1 MPLFL
6 IGDKMAFTCTLYY
19 YTGFNPVN
27 VPDSPTLLNTCTHTD
42 FPALQILQERFLN
55 TVRIKG
61 TWDQVKDGDYC
72 KVGNFYYF
80 INGISMQ
87 ATDVAVLDLIPDFL
101 TSAGG
106 ANSLTYLDGITV
118 RHNVAEKD
126 DTFGRYDEADA
137 YLTPTMPLEITSSGW
152 LEGMADDDKPRI
164 LIESTLDLYEMS
176 KEDYK
181 KKNSANYYQDG
192 DGNGVT
198 VPSTLPITECT
209 SFEMADES
217 HTSPPNGTELYY
229 NDTKALHIEDTPVS
243 KGMQICRD
251 LGVESAIISQY
262 TIPSGLYDGTERMD
276 DVEGPGADDPDGV
289 QDPDPKTR
297 HHCYTKLTGKT
308 LVKSSNLPFT
318 WGTFRNKR
326 VLYGD
331 NCKYGIITA
340 AGNSAEF
347 DPEQIY
353 KSGDASPSVTI
364 KVDPRPDGKPYFR
377 FQYYLGSSSNFWINA
392 IGGEAWR
399 HVPLIYN
406 QAQGNVQ
413 SAYNFQSKMTQEK
426 NTRHNALYNDFSKY
440 AQDMVNGYADTAG
453 NLADAANPL
462 NIAAGNSGRYASKA
476 ARSAINMGFET
487 MNLGVNQYY
496 KAQAYKLTKQNEL
509 YNYGVSQS
517 VVAPSVALP
526 FYTGTLRDYVGNSA
540 WIYRY
545 HPSAIDAQRMDKIL
559 SMYGYKHTAAFD
571 KAYLTN
577 KPYFNYI
584 EVTGLTIGGS
594 LPQWWK
600 QGIQEQLS
608 TGTRIWHVL
617 PDPKYY
623 TMQ

>member
-6 IGDKMAFTCTLYY
+6 IGDKMAYTCTLYY

-27 VPDSPTLLNTCTHTD
+27 VPDTPKLLNSCNHTD
-42 FPALQILQERFLN
+42 FPALQILQERFLD

-72 KVGNFYYF
+72 KVGDFYYF

-87 ATDVAVLDLIPDFL
+87 ATDVAVLDLVPDFL

-106 ANSLTYLDGITV
+106 ANSLSYLDGITV
-118 RHNVAEKD
+118 RHNVASGD
-126 DTFGRYDEADA
+126 DDFGKYDEPDA

-152 LEGMADDDKPRI
+152 LEGMGDDDNPRI
-164 LIESTLDLYEMS
+164 LIESTLDLYKMS
-176 KEDYK
+176 EADYVK
-181 KKNSANYYQDG
+181 KAGVTYTDDLGNS
-192 DGNGVT
+192 VT
-198 VPSTLPITECT
+198 VPTSAPISSCTE
-209 SFEMADES
+209 FEMAGEVN
-217 HTSPPNGTELYY
+217 TAPANGTEIYY
-229 NDTKALHIEDTPVS
+229 NGSKGLNLDVAPIT
-243 KGMQICRD
+243 KGMQLCRD

-262 TIPSGLYDGTERMD
+262 TMPSGLYDGEERMD
-276 DVEGPGADDPDGV
+276 PVTGEGVEEGAEV
-289 QDPDPKTR
+289 S
-297 HHCYTKLTGKT
+297 HHSYKKITGKT
-308 LVKSSNLPFT
+308 LVKPTNLPYT

-340 AGNSAEF
+340 AGNGAEF

-353 KSGDASPSVTI
+353 KTGDSAPSVTV
-364 KVDPRPDGKPYFR
+364 KVDPRPEGKPYFR
-377 FQYYLGSSSNFWINA
+377 FQYYLDSSSNFWVNA
-392 IGGEAWR
+392 IGGETWR

-413 SAYNFQSKMTQEK
+413 SSYNFESKKKQS
-426 NTRHNALYNDFSKY
+426 ALARANDVYNDTSSFLRKSFS
-440 AQDMVNGYADTAG
+440 NADTMVG
-453 NLADAANPL
+453 YGLDAANPV
-462 NIAAGNSGRYASKA
+462 NVATGNSGRYAAKA
-476 ARSAINMGFET
+476 TMAGINAAFDIADF
-487 MNLGVNQYY
+487 GVNQ
-496 KAQAYKLTKQNEL
+496 AYKSKSYELSKQNEL
-509 YNYGVSQS
+509 YNYGVSQE

-545 HPSAIDAQRMDKIL
+545 HPNILDAQRMDKIL
-559 SMYGYKHTAAFD
+559 SMYGYKHTTAFD
-571 KAYLTN
+571 KAFLTN

-600 QGIQEQLS
+600 EGIRQQLS